1 MNQFVTRALVPAL
14 GLALAAM
21 SMAAEPAP
29 GASAPAAAPKSAA
42 AAKGAA
48 AETDQD
54 KTLYALGVLL
64 SHNLDTFQLSEAEF
78 AHVKEG
84 INDGFHHKAAAA
96 TAEASLPQI
105 QALQRSRVMVV
116 SAHEKEL
123 GQAYLEKAASVPGAT
138 KTSTGLL
145 YIPVSPGSGPTP
157 TRTDRVTVNYEGRL
171 IDGTVFDSS
180 AQHGQA
186 ATLLVSNIIPCW
198 TEALQLMKVG
208 GKSRIICPAALA
220 YGDRGA
226 PPKIKPGASLEFDI
240 ELVAIVPPAPPA
252 SGTGPGA
259 PGTLPSMPGATA
271 PSAPT
276 GH

>member
-29 GASAPAAAPKSAA
+29 GASAPAAAPKSAT
-42 AAKGAA
+42 AAKGAP
-48 AETDQD
+48 AESDQD

-84 INDGFHHKAAAA
+84 INDGFHHKPAAAS
-96 TAEASLPQI
+96 AEASLPQI

-123 GQAYLEKAASVPGAT
+123 GQAYLDKAASAPGAT

-157 TRTDRVTVNYEGRL
+157 ARTDRVTVNYEGRL

-208 GKSRIICPAALA
+208 GKSRIICPAGLA

-240 ELVAIVPPAPPA
+240 ELVAIVPPAPA

-259 PGTLPSMPGATA
+259 PGALPSVPGAPA